1 MSSKHASRPAGS
13 GGKSSRKPDPR
24 VYKASRKNRTWLYIL
39 LAILLLAIIGMGGT
53 IVSRSMGGDTGDYAV
68 YLDQAEKYI
77 TEGNYSQA
85 IVQLKMAIEAEPEQ
99 AEAYMR
105 LARIQADRGY
115 TMTAIGI
122 LDEGIGRTG
131 SQDLIDYKDSLAA
144 AAFSQTVQT
153 SQEGRTAEVKVASAG
168 SGGGSGARFNTL
180 YINKIGTSSSSEL
193 DYFCGQGDLLSEKYQ
208 GYTQVRYLHP
218 AGNGIPMTVLYMDD
232 PVSGKVLDSRGRPL
246 PGAHPAMIIFDSV
259 YAVLDNFIMEDRT
272 DLDREELTK
281 ILGST
286 LTVASD
292 GDQYFMDYVYAQ
304 GITIRFMC
312 NRSGFVSAD
321 QKAYLLLEP
330 YTEEE
335 TEERAA
341 NGAYTSVVL
350 DAMDGEGLEGVH
362 CVFTGPSTHTTTSNN
377 NGSFNC
383 TLEPGNWTLTLSKEG
398 YNNVVSEF
406 TLEAGEN
413 RNGDQHIMS
422 PVLASG
428 QLRIVLTWGD
438 QPSDLDSHLV
448 GTMDNGTRVH
458 VYWVERQAPG
468 NIANLDVDDITSF
481 GPETTTINDLN
492 GQFDFYV
499 HNYSQTGNMGS
510 VSGARITVYLQ
521 NGHTETVNVN
531 PSCTDFWHVLRI
543 DHGNVTILNTAESM

>member
-1 MSSKHASRPAGS
+1 
-13 GGKSSRKPDPR
+13 
-24 VYKASRKNRTWLYIL
+24 
-39 LAILLLAIIGMGGT
+39 
-53 IVSRSMGGDTGDYAV
+53 
-68 YLDQAEKYI
+68 
-77 TEGNYSQA
+77 
-85 IVQLKMAIEAEPEQ
+85 
-99 AEAYMR
+99 
-105 LARIQADRGY
+105 
-115 TMTAIGI
+115 
-122 LDEGIGRTG
+122 
-131 SQDLIDYKDSLAA
+131 
-144 AAFSQTVQT
+144 
-153 SQEGRTAEVKVASAG
+153 
-168 SGGGSGARFNTL
+168 
-180 YINKIGTSSSSEL
+180 
-193 DYFCGQGDLLSEKYQ
+193 
-208 GYTQVRYLHP
+208 
-218 AGNGIPMTVLYMDD
+218 
-232 PVSGKVLDSRGRPL
+232 
-246 PGAHPAMIIFDSV
+246 
-259 YAVLDNFIMEDRT
+259 
-272 DLDREELTK
+272 
-281 ILGST
+281 
-286 LTVASD
+286 
-292 GDQYFMDYVYAQ
+292 
-304 GITIRFMC
+304 
-312 NRSGFVSAD
+312 
-321 QKAYLLLEP
+321 
-330 YTEEE
+330 
-335 TEERAA
+335 
-341 NGAYTSVVL
+341 
-350 DAMDGEGLEGVH
+350 MDGEGLEGVH
-362 CVFTGPSTHTTTSNN
+362 CVFTGPSIHTTTSNN

-448 GTMDNGTRVH
+448 GTMDNGARVH

-543 DHGNVTILNTAESM
+543 DHGNVTILNTAEGM